1 MDDGSSAARA
11 LENGANDGANE
22 ASYRGSERRRHRVY
36 MTRNTEYHF
45 RDGFCVAV
53 RDRRTGDF
61 LHGHLALQR
70 RVHGGLKFFPDG
82 AIAPN
87 AGEPRAGESLYF
99 AAEAATWS
107 RAPSRPWPGRPRKS
121 STRTRLTSAEV
132 SESTRS
138 PPAMRRGA
146 DHRNWATH
154 AGRPASRRAPPP
166 SARNAASAC

>member
-1 MDDGSSAARA
+1 MNDESSAARA
-11 LENGANDGANE
+11 IEGETQNE

-87 AGEPRAGESLYF
+87 PGEPRTGEALYF
-99 AAEAATWS
+99 AADGRDLVTSPLEAVSRPSKEVVLAYPS
-107 RAPSRPWPGRPRKS
+107 QRAP
-121 STRTRLTSAEV
+121 
-132 SESTRS
+132 
-138 PPAMRRGA
+138 RR
-146 DHRNWATH
+146 D
-154 AGRPASRRAPPP
+154 
-166 SARNAASAC
+166 